1 MDNLQNE
8 KKKIHEY
15 QAKLDEL
22 DDDGQNNFDNVLAD
36 EEDDPG
42 IDDDH
47 ENQNKQKQHEMK
59 KQKERQLYDQL
70 LSGVQK
76 SVDRLVNNEI
86 DAICQKV
93 LMSHIDT
100 LDKMNYIVIFANKK
114 AIFRLKGQNDTFKT
128 IKITIA

>member
-59 KQKERQLYDQL
+59 KQKER
-70 LSGVQK
+70 
-76 SVDRLVNNEI
+76 
-86 DAICQKV
+86 
-93 LMSHIDT
+93 
-100 LDKMNYIVIFANKK
+100 
-114 AIFRLKGQNDTFKT
+114 
-128 IKITIA
+128 

>member
-47 ENQNKQKQHEMK
+47 ENQNKQK
-59 KQKERQLYDQL
+59 
-70 LSGVQK
+70 
-76 SVDRLVNNEI
+76 
-86 DAICQKV
+86 
-93 LMSHIDT
+93 
-100 LDKMNYIVIFANKK
+100 
-114 AIFRLKGQNDTFKT
+114 
-128 IKITIA
+128 

>member
-1 MDNLQNE
+1 VSDEHDKNYYKEHEKNKDIMDNLQNE

-47 ENQNKQKQHEMK
+47 ENQNKQK
-59 KQKERQLYDQL
+59 
-70 LSGVQK
+70 
-76 SVDRLVNNEI
+76 
-86 DAICQKV
+86 
-93 LMSHIDT
+93 
-100 LDKMNYIVIFANKK
+100 
-114 AIFRLKGQNDTFKT
+114 
-128 IKITIA
+128 